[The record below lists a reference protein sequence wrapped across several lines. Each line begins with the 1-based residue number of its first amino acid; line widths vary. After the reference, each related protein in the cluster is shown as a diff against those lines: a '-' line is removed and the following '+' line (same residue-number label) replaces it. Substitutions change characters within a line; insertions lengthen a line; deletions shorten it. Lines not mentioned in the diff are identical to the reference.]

1 MRRYVTLRDFYS
13 NKSGQHCA
21 RAWVSTTILRPTC
34 ARANVISITNKLN
47 TAPRAGCRRAEHRT
61 LLATC
66 VKLKGG
72 RTAGTQGRARARRNG
87 GEFMRTHQ
95 VYSTSSLL
103 IFRVTCSDTYIL
115 ITPYSLLVNYFL
127 ALLFCFSYLYPSIY
141 WYMIFSHTQI
151 SFLLSIY
158 FSWII
163 CDSEDSSNLFINA
176 VRSELQ
182 ISNDKTFN
190 VMNLLIVNLYIDDL
204 YINL

>member
-21 RAWVSTTILRPTC
+21 RAWASTTILRPTC

-72 RTAGTQGRARARRNG
+72 RDAGTRESARARARTSS

-103 IFRVTCSDTYIL
+103 IFRDTCSDTYSYDPVFFTRKLFSRTFFRFFYICIL
-115 ITPYSLLVNYFL
+115 Q
-127 ALLFCFSYLYPSIY
+127 SIDI
-141 WYMIFSHTQI
+141 WFSHK
-151 SFLLSIY
+151 FL
-158 FSWII
+158 F
-163 CDSEDSSNLFINA
+163 F
-176 VRSELQ
+176 
-182 ISNDKTFN
+182 FH
-190 VMNLLIVNLYIDDL
+190 LYIFL
-204 YINL
+204 E